1 MKYLSNEEFD
11 RLQIELDERIAKRLE
26 LSDRIG
32 KARDLGDLKENAE
45 YHAAREDQGLNEAK
59 IRELEVA
66 LKEAILVDNSEVP
79 EGVVYIGTT
88 VKLRNTKTGDEDLYR
103 LVGESTGRFDID
115 YLEVT
120 PNSAMGEALMKRQV
134 GETVSVDLPKGRTD
148 FDIIEIMG

>member
-1 MKYLSNEEFD
+1 MKYLSNEEYD
-11 RLQIELDERIAKRLE
+11 RLEAELNERIGKRSE
-26 LSDRIG
+26 ISDRIG

-59 IRELEVA
+59 IRELEEA

-120 PNSAMGEALMKRQV
+120 PNSALGEALMKRQV

-148 FDIIEIMG
+148 FDIVEIMD

>member
-1 MKYLSNEEFD
+1 MKYLSNEEYD
-11 RLQIELDERIAKRLE
+11 RLQAELEDRVSRRIEI
-26 LSDRIG
+26 SDRIG

-59 IRELEVA
+59 IRELEQA

-120 PNSAMGEALMKRQV
+120 PNSALGEALMKRQV

-148 FDIIEIMG
+148 FDIIEIMD